1 MSALNDV
8 IRRDVNALLFEAK
21 QKGSSK
27 LPQGLVSSSLVADGM
42 TADKIVESNFLTA
55 IQELGIPERTLSRRT
70 FRYPLDLIG
79 DRHY

>member
-55 IQELGIPERTLSRRT
+55 IQELGIPEPNVVQKDFQVSS
-70 FRYPLDLIG
+70 
-79 DRHY
+79 